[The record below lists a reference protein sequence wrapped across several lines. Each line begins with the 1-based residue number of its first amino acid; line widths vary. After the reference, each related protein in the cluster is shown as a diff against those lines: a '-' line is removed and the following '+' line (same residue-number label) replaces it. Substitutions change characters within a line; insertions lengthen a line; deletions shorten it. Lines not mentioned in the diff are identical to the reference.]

1 MPPTRRIAVVTL
13 VAVSAALVLAGCTDS
28 TTTASAPARPAP
40 TAATRAA
47 PTPAA
52 PTTAASVLTA
62 GQAPRQYAQT
72 QAPELLQA
80 FAPPPGTRR
89 VTASPSA
96 DLDFVEGST
105 TDLDKNV
112 VDKFTEWVAPG
123 KPANVLAQ
131 AARHVPARYRL
142 LGSGTSGATAKG
154 APVLDDVF
162 QLPPVPGVLNL
173 RELDITVVPVADDAK
188 GQPRTG
194 IRVDALVGWVTG
206 QPARQWIPDG
216 ARVMTLT
223 EVPST
228 LRHTAGRPPAPA
240 TITNAAQVQ
249 DIVSVINALSP
260 IPKGAVYSCPADF
273 GGEVTLTFRARVAGP
288 VLATATLPLSGCAFV
303 GVLRGGKPVA
313 GLVPADSA
321 TDVLGR
327 IARLTGQNWAA

>member
-1 MPPTRRIAVVTL
+1 MAVG
-13 VAVSAALVLAGCTDS
+13 AALALAGCTDS
-28 TTTASAPARPAP
+28 TTAPAQ
-40 TAATRAA
+40 AA
-47 PTPAA
+47 PTQAT
-52 PTTAASVLTA
+52 PTQAVAVLKA
-62 GQAPRQYAQT
+62 GQTPRQYAQT
-72 QAPELLQA
+72 QAPQLLQA
-80 FAPPPGTRR
+80 FAPPPGARR

-105 TDLDKNV
+105 TDLDKNL
-112 VDKFTEWVAPG
+112 VDQFTEWVAPG
-123 KPANVLAQ
+123 KPAQVLAL
-131 AARHVPARYRL
+131 AARHLPARYRL

-188 GQPRTG
+188 GQPQTG

-206 QPARQWIPDG
+206 QPAHQWIPDG

-288 VLATATLPLSGCAFV
+288 VLATATLPLSGCTFV
-303 GVLRGGKPVA
+303 GVLRSGRPAA
-313 GLVPADSA
+313 GLVPEDSA

-327 IARLTGQNWAA
+327 IARLTGLDWAA